1 LLNLPSLERRR
12 LHIDL
17 VWCYKIVFGIVDV
30 KHNNIFFKLC
40 A

>member
-1 LLNLPSLERRR
+1 
-12 LHIDL
+12 
-17 VWCYKIVFGIVDV
+17 VFGIVDV